1 VRFIQNPDFQTEA
14 RNGLRFSFPLAR
26 SRRPPDS
33 WRMKINVLLASLVVV
48 LSIAACKPES
58 NPGAKPETPAPAPA
72 TPPAAAPPAVADP
85 KNPASYVGLEEKAAG
100 AMADKAG
107 VTWRIVEVDGESR
120 PVTMDHRPD
129 RLNFAI
135 KDGKVIRVTQ
145 G

>member
-1 VRFIQNPDFQTEA
+1 MKTTVPSTC
-14 RNGLRFSFPLAR
+14 LA
-26 SRRPPDS
+26 
-33 WRMKINVLLASLVVV
+33 VA

-58 NPGAKPETPAPAPA
+58 KPDAKPKTPVPP
-72 TPPAAAPPAVADP
+72 PPAADAPAATPDP
-85 KNPASYVGLEEKAAG
+85 KNPANYIGLDEKAAG

-107 VTWRIVEVDGESR
+107 VKWRVIEVDGESR

-135 KDGKVIRVTQ
+135 KDGKVIRVTL

>member
-1 VRFIQNPDFQTEA
+1 
-14 RNGLRFSFPLAR
+14 
-26 SRRPPDS
+26 
-33 WRMKINVLLASLVVV
+33 MKIKLPLTCLAAA

-58 NPGAKPETPAPAPA
+58 KPDAKPETPAPP
-72 TPPAAAPPAVADP
+72 PPAGAAAAMPADP
-85 KNPASYVGLEEKAAG
+85 KKPESYLGLDEKAAG

-107 VTWRIVEVDGESR
+107 VKWRIIEVDGESR

>member
-1 VRFIQNPDFQTEA
+1 
-14 RNGLRFSFPLAR
+14 
-26 SRRPPDS
+26 
-33 WRMKINVLLASLVVV
+33 MKIQVPLSCLALV
-48 LSIAACKPES
+48 LSVAACKPES
-58 NPGAKPETPAPAPA
+58 NPAPKPESPVPPPAESASA
-72 TPPAAAPPAVADP
+72 TPDSKKPE
-85 KNPASYVGLEEKAAG
+85 SYVGLDEKAAG

-107 VTWRIVEVDGESR
+107 VKWRVIEVDGESR

>member
-1 VRFIQNPDFQTEA
+1 MNIKA
-14 RNGLRFSFPLAR
+14 PL
-26 SRRPPDS
+26 SC
-33 WRMKINVLLASLVVV
+33 LAAA
-48 LSIAACKPES
+48 LSVAACKPEA
-58 NPGAKPETPAPAPA
+58 NPGAKPETPPPAAPAAEAPPA
-72 TPPAAAPPAVADP
+72 TPDP
-85 KNPASYVGLEEKAAG
+85 KNPASYVGLDEKAAG

-107 VTWRIVEVDGESR
+107 VKWRIIEVDGESR

>member
-1 VRFIQNPDFQTEA
+1 
-14 RNGLRFSFPLAR
+14 
-26 SRRPPDS
+26 
-33 WRMKINVLLASLVVV
+33 MKINVPSTCLAVA

-58 NPGAKPETPAPAPA
+58 KSDAKPAAPVPAMPPAEAAAGASAAAAA
-72 TPPAAAPPAVADP
+72 TPDP
-85 KNPASYVGLEEKAAG
+85 KKPESYLGLDEKAAG

-107 VTWRIVEVDGESR
+107 VKWRVVEVDGQSR

-129 RLNFAI
+129 RMNFAI

>member
-1 VRFIQNPDFQTEA
+1 MKTTVPFTC
-14 RNGLRFSFPLAR
+14 LA
-26 SRRPPDS
+26 
-33 WRMKINVLLASLVVV
+33 AA

-58 NPGAKPETPAPAPA
+58 KPEAKSEPAVPAP
-72 TPPAAAPPAVADP
+72 PPTEAAATTPDP
-85 KNPASYVGLEEKAAG
+85 KKPDSYVGLDEKAAA

-107 VTWRIVEVDGESR
+107 VKWRVIEVDGESR

-135 KDGKVIRVTQ
+135 KDGKVIRVTL